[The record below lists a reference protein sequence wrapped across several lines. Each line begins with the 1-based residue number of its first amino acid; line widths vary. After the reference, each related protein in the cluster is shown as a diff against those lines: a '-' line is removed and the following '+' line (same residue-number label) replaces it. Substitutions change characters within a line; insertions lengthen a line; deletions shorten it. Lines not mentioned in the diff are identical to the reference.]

1 MGHWVTYVEAERLL
15 GWGRSSLN
23 RAVSSGKLPVR
34 RSERSGVGQV
44 ALVDVS
50 ALDPWER
57 PPVGWVRSAEAA
69 QQLGVERD
77 TVSEWCIRGLLQA
90 VKVRNR
96 WFIAPDAVRRGPL
109 RSRVLAPGVTVADA
123 ASVLNLPVMTLRRAV
138 AEGEVPSQPSRHGRR
153 VEVVQ
158 VETWMESKARRR
170 RD

>member
-23 RAVSSGKLPVR
+23 RAVRSGRLPVR

-50 ALDPWER
+50 AVDPWDR
-57 PPVGWVRSAEAA
+57 PPVGWVPSAEAA
-69 QQLGVERD
+69 QQLGVERA
-77 TVSEWCIRGLLQA
+77 TVAEWCTRGLLLA

-96 WFIAPDAVRRGPL
+96 WFIAPDAARRGPL
-109 RSRVLAPGVTVADA
+109 GSRALAPGVTVAEA
-123 ASVLNLPVMTLRRAV
+123 ATALNVPVMTLRRAV

-153 VEVVQ
+153 VEVVD
-158 VETWMESKARRR
+158 VEAWMESKSRR
-170 RD
+170 